1 MAITTLGQVLETG
14 DDFVILD
21 FEGEP
26 LRPLPCRR
34 QKRSPL
40 RDVAGMLRSF
50 HYAAH
55 ATLVADPDRVTLGPR
70 AEQWSEQ
77 ASRAFLDGWLDAA
90 RGAVF
95 LPVAEVEIT
104 RLLNAFLLEKAI
116 YEVNYEL
123 NNRPDWIAIPA
134 LGLRRLLRLS

>member
-1 MAITTLGQVLETG
+1 MRDGACRRDGCENSHAWRLPPWQVLETG
-14 DDFVILD
+14 GDFVILD

-26 LRPLPCRR
+26 LRPLAYRR

-55 ATLVADPDRVTLGPR
+55 ATLVVEPDRAALQPR

-90 RGAVF
+90 RGTVF
-95 LPVAEVEIT
+95 LPRAEVEI
-104 RLLNAFLLEKAI
+104 
-116 YEVNYEL
+116 
-123 NNRPDWIAIPA
+123 
-134 LGLRRLLRLS
+134 